1 MNRVTLHILHSEPS
15 DDFGELRLAR
25 IHEQPGARV
34 ALWDG
39 LPPPAIP
46 ETTNIAP
53 TAIQGDIDNHRAYAE
68 ALPDGLR
75 LGQVDLPARLAPCVG
90 VGMIHA
96 LLALHHAGQH
106 HGVLVPQRVMLGL
119 DGGVVIFGRGRRE
132 GSREHDTE
140 QALAILRSLSIAP
153 ASTGLREIY
162 DELRTEVSSEDR
174 EALAAFIAQ
183 AMPRSPPITSHVT
196 LQIGPAHDSLD
207 EVLHD
212 LGTDPSEGHGLLD
225 PYTAYP
231 TAPDAEYT
239 AELTSGS
246 IDTTGGQPL
255 ALSLWTR
262 LAAPPQHAAPL
273 DRFNEI
279 DGSPSQCLKELLH
292 DEATDTLPT
301 LIGGEVNPFL
311 LRASDTTEETPL
323 RGQTLDAF
331 EYTPAHPDKD
341 GDGDTA
347 VYDTRVTR
355 RHGELDRI
363 ESLDRIKAL
372 EDRLAAA
379 EARVVPTPPTPSSN
393 ATYPT
398 LHDDRPRSTFARAE
412 TYLVA
417 LGAAVIAAALV
428 YLIMS

>member
-25 IHEQPGARV
+25 IHEQPGSRV

-46 ETTNIAP
+46 DAPDIAP

-68 ALPDGLR
+68 ALPEGLR
-75 LGQVDLPARLAPCVG
+75 LAQVDLPARLAPCVG
-90 VGMIHA
+90 AGVIHA
-96 LLALHHAGQH
+96 VLTLRGASQH
-106 HGVLVPQRVMLGL
+106 HGVLVPQRVMLGI
-119 DGGVVIFGRGRRE
+119 DGRVVLFGRGRRE
-132 GSREHDTE
+132 GSREHDTQ

-153 ASTGLREIY
+153 ASTELHEVY
-162 DELRTEVSSEDR
+162 DELRAEVSSEDR
-174 EALAAFIAQ
+174 EALAAFIAR
-183 AMPRSPPITSHVT
+183 AMPPSPAVTSHVT

-225 PYTAYP
+225 PYTPYRA
-231 TAPDAEYT
+231 TPDAEHT

-262 LAAPPQHAAPL
+262 LAAPPQHAAPQ
-273 DRFNEI
+273 DRFDEI
-279 DGSPSQCLKELLH
+279 DGSPSQCLKALLH

-311 LRASDTTEETPL
+311 LRASDATEDTPL

-331 EYTPAHPDKD
+331 EYTPAHRDE
-341 GDGDTA
+341 DGDTA
-347 VYDTRVTR
+347 VYDTRVSR
-355 RHGELDRI
+355 RHGEVDRI

-379 EARVVPTPPTPSSN
+379 EARALPSPPVPVSD

-398 LHDDRPRSTFARAE
+398 VHTQRPRSTFARAE

-428 YLIMS
+428 YLVMS